1 MKKFRIVSL
10 LLVVGAIAASTWFV
24 ASNDL
29 IGKFFNESQPDLPKR
44 TKAAMGMENY
54 LIARNEHLDMLRG
67 FDTALPESRI
77 KSIRD
82 MERSEAALAES
93 YRGAN
98 RGPDPSWRAIGPAPI
113 PVSSVTSYSGR
124 VSAIAVHPTNPD
136 IVYAGA
142 AQGGL
147 YRTLDGGATWEP
159 IMDTAASIAIGAVAI
174 SPSDPTTIYVG
185 TGESTLCGSGCYIGV
200 GVYRITNAD
209 THPVLTGPLNKNSSG
224 TDVFSGR
231 AISEVLI
238 HPTDPNTIFV
248 STTTGIA
255 GIGATTSGFPNLPAL
270 GVYRSTNAMS
280 DEPVFN
286 KLSFGATFTDRSVT
300 DIVMEPGNPEHIYA
314 GLIGVGAGDG
324 GVYYAANALDEAP
337 TFTQLLST
345 ALTGNQSRV
354 ELAAAK
360 VEGVTTVYA
369 ASGDGTGTVHKSV
382 DAAPF
387 TLTVDNNFCN
397 PQCFYDIAIA
407 VDPTDANRVYLGGSP
422 TLVFGRST
430 NGGTSF
436 ANSSSRLHVDTQV
449 FAVAPSN
456 PSIFYFGSDGGIWR
470 TNDVKVTGGVV
481 WNTLNNTTFSA
492 TQFMGLALHPTDI
505 NYTLGGT
512 QDNGTQFLA
521 PDGQEWIRSDGGD
534 GGFAFVDQSATDTTN
549 VTSYHTYFNQSG
561 SQIGYARATTTVPPG
576 DPVWA
581 GDIFGCGG
589 VPNGINCSDAVLF
602 YAPMVGGPAAADSN
616 GASTLY
622 FGTNRLYRS
631 ADKGVTMVDVSGS
644 VGSANNP
651 RVTAIAIAPQND
663 NIRLMGTTLGRVYL
677 STTEGATTMN
687 TVTGSIPARYIGRIA
702 IDPVDANI
710 AYVALNGFGLPNG
723 HHIWKTTNL
732 LTGTPTWVASG
743 MGIPDT
749 PVSSFA
755 IDPENPQHLY
765 AGSDIGVFR
774 STDGGANWIPF
785 SNGLPRVAVFGMA
798 IHPQH
803 RVLRI
808 ATHGRGMYDMTL
820 DAPAANNAIVSDF
833 DGDGKSDL
841 AVFRPG
847 DGNWYY
853 HTSSN
858 DTFNASGWG
867 VNSDILTPGD
877 YDGDGKTDFAVYRP
891 AEGTWYINGSQ
902 DGFSA
907 TSFGVAT
914 DLPVAADYDNNG
926 KTDIAVFRPS
936 TGNWYIKQGDNF
948 AALQF
953 GVNGDRPAPG
963 DYDGDGAADI
973 AVFRGSTGVWYIN
986 GSTAG
991 FSATQFGVDSDKIVP
1006 GDYDGDGKTD
1016 IAVFRPSNGF
1026 WYSLGSA
1033 GEISIKEWGLG
1044 NDIPS
1049 PGDYDGDGTADLSVF
1064 RPSLGMWFRLNS
1076 GNGQFFAAQFGTQ
1089 GDEPIPAAYVPVQ

>member
-1 MKKFRIVSL
+1 MKKFKIVTL
-10 LLVVGAIAASTWFV
+10 LLVFGAIAASTWFV

-44 TKAAMGMENY
+44 NKDAMGMENY

-77 KSIRD
+77 RSVRD

-93 YRGAN
+93 YRRAN
-98 RGPDPSWRAIGPAPI
+98 RGPDPSWTAIGPAPI
-113 PVSSVTSYSGR
+113 PVNAVTSYSGR

-136 IVYAGA
+136 VLYVGA

-147 YRTLDGGATWEP
+147 YRSLNGGATWTP
-159 IMDTAASIAIGAVAI
+159 IMDSAASIAIGAVAI
-174 SPSDPTTIYVG
+174 APSDPTTIYVG

-209 THPVLTGPLNKNSSG
+209 TNPVLSGPLNKNAAG
-224 TDVFSGR
+224 ADVLSGR
-231 AISEVLI
+231 AISELLI

-255 GIGATTSGFPNLPAL
+255 GIGATTSGYPNLPAL

-280 DEPVFN
+280 AEPVFS
-286 KLSFGATFTDRSVT
+286 KVSFGATFGDRPITDM
-300 DIVMEPGNPEHIYA
+300 VMVPGEPNKIYA
-314 GLIGVGAGDG
+314 GALGLGGGG
-324 GVYYAANALDEAP
+324 GVYYTDNALDEVP

-345 ALTGNQSRV
+345 TLNGNQSRV

-360 VEGVTTVYA
+360 VDGVTTVYA
-369 ASGDGTGTVHKSV
+369 ASGEGTGSVYKSV

-397 PQCFYDIAIA
+397 PQCFYDIAVA

-436 ANSSSRLHVDTQV
+436 VNSSSRLHVDTQA
-449 FAVAPSN
+449 FGIAPSN
-456 PSIFYFGSDGGIWR
+456 PSIMYFGSDGGIWR

-492 TQFMGLALHPTDI
+492 TQFMGVALHPTDR

-521 PDGQEWIRSDGGD
+521 PDGMEWIRSDGGD
-534 GGFAFVDQSATDTTN
+534 GGFAFIDQSSPNTTD
-549 VTSYHTYFNQSG
+549 VTAYHTYFNQSG
-561 SQIGYARATTTVPPG
+561 TQIGYERATTTTPPG
-576 DPVWA
+576 DPIWN
-581 GDIFGCGG
+581 GFFGCGG
-589 VPNGINCSDAVLF
+589 TANGINCSDATLF

-644 VGSANNP
+644 IGTANNP
-651 RVTAIAIAPQND
+651 RVSAIAIAPQDD
-663 NIRLMGTTLGRVYL
+663 NVRLMGTTLGRVYL
-677 STTEGATTMN
+677 STTAGATSMDI
-687 TVTGSIPARYIGRIA
+687 VTGLIPPRYIGRIA

-710 AYVALNGFGLPNG
+710 AYVALNGFGLPLG

-732 LTGTPTWVASG
+732 LTGAPTWVPAG
-743 MGIPDT
+743 LGIPDT
-749 PVSSFA
+749 PVSAFA
-755 IDPENPQHLY
+755 VDPHNTQHLF
-765 AGSDIGVFR
+765 AGTDIGVFR

-808 ATHGRGMYDMTL
+808 ATHGRGMYDIPLETF
-820 DAPAANNAIVSDF
+820 ARNAVVSDF

-841 AVFRPG
+841 AVFRG
-847 DGNWYY
+847 SDGNWYRR
-853 HTSSN
+853 TSSN
-858 DTFNASGWG
+858 DTDLASGWG
-867 VNSDILTPGD
+867 INSDVLTPGD
-877 YDGDGKTDFAVYRP
+877 YDGDAKTDLSVFRP
-891 AEGTWYINGSQ
+891 AEGNWYINRSGS
-902 DGFSA
+902 GFSVEN
-907 TSFGVAT
+907 FGLAT
-914 DLPVAADYDNNG
+914 DLPTAGDYDGNG
-926 KTDIAVFRPS
+926 TTDIAVFRPS
-936 TGNWYIKQGDNF
+936 TGTWYIKLGDTF
-948 AALQF
+948 SAFQF
-953 GVNGDRPAPG
+953 GANGDRPAPG
-963 DYDGDGAADI
+963 DYDGDGSTDI
-973 AVFRGSTGVWYIN
+973 AVFRPSTGVWYIN

-991 FSATQFGVDSDKIVP
+991 FSATQFGITSDRIVP
-1006 GDYDGDGKTD
+1006 ADYDGDGKTD
-1016 IAVFRPSNGF
+1016 IAVFRPSNGH
-1026 WYSLGSA
+1026 WYSFGSLGS
-1033 GEISIKEWGLG
+1033 ISIRQWGIG
-1044 NDIPS
+1044 NDIPV

-1064 RPSLGMWFRLNS
+1064 RPSTGSWFRLNS
-1076 GNGQFFAAQFGTQ
+1076 GNGQLFAAQFGAD
-1089 GDEPIPAAYVPVQ
+1089 GDQPIPAAYVPVQ